1 MVHKIIEDHGGNIR
15 VESQVGQ
22 GTTFWLTFPIAE
34 GASLLA

>member
-1 MVHKIIEDHGGNIR
+1 MVHKIIEDHGATIR

-22 GTTFWLTFPIAE
+22 GTTFWLTFPVSE